1 MQVFAVPLD
10 YCKAPKPMPYKQQAA
25 GEDAPP
31 LVFVLLP
38 ECLLAGRRAFRSRDT
53 SGLGPFVFRDGPL
66 PGRPTGE
73 VVVRH
78 RRVPPTAGG
87 VDPDEVVAGR
97 GAPADL
103 TRDGRTGHAT
113 HLAEIGRAHV

>member
-1 MQVFAVPLD
+1 MQALFRFATVYQDITQHYLGKFGSAASQLSMQVFAVPLD

-31 LVFVLLP
+31 LVLVLLP

-53 SGLGPFVFRDGPL
+53 SGIGPFVYEDGARH
-66 PGRPTGE
+66 GRTTDQ

-78 RRVPPTAGG
+78 RR
-87 VDPDEVVAGR
+87 
-97 GAPADL
+97 
-103 TRDGRTGHAT
+103 
-113 HLAEIGRAHV
+113 